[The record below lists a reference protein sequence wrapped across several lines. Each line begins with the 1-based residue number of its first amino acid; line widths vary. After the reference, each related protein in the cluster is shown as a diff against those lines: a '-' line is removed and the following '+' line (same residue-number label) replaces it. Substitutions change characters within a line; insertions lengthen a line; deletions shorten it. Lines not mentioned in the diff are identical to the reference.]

1 MQHSLSIGAALA
13 AAVVLVVAAAGCA
26 QPAGPDLATVGTEFE
41 ASSEFLAGAAER
53 SSAEAYRIETDM
65 SMHLAFGGDELDIVA
80 AVTTGEV
87 DGRRS
92 SMTMEM
98 GALFESMADA
108 MPPSG
113 APPGALL
120 GGDLTM
126 EFVTDGDTMYLR
138 APVYAAMVDAML
150 ADT

>member
-1 MQHSLSIGAALA
+1 VQHSLSIGAALA
-13 AAVVLVVAAAGCA
+13 AAVVLVVVAAGCA

-113 APPGALL
+113 APPG
-120 GGDLTM
+120 GDLTM

-138 APVYAAMVDAML
+138 APLYAAMVDAML
-150 ADT
+150 TLT

>member
-13 AAVVLVVAAAGCA
+13 AAVVLVVVAAGCA

-113 APPGALL
+113 APPG
-120 GGDLTM
+120 GDLTM